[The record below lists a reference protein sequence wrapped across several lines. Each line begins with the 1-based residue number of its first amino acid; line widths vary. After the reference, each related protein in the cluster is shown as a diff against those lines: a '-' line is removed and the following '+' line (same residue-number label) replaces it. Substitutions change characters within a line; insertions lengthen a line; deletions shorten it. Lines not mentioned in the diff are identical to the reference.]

1 MLSEMPGKAKAYKE
15 GLMWDAPQSLY
26 IDLCTFLEPN
36 NMDAFKDSLKT
47 LCETIQ
53 EKDNVI
59 NTRTFD
65 VQFLFF
71 KRKTAGADAALAVF
85 FMLQFITGI
94 IGVSMADFWQG

>member
-15 GLMWDAPQSLY
+15 GLMWDSTQSLY

-65 VQFLFF
+65 V
-71 KRKTAGADAALAVF
+71 
-85 FMLQFITGI
+85 
-94 IGVSMADFWQG
+94 